1 MLNPDCQCLNHDC
14 QCRISIGNRDMS
26 SKPTFPE
33 SRRRISSAD
42 SNPQPVGHR
51 KKSTSTEK
59 TTIVLQVQMS
69 TNTSHQNSRCNHTIK
84 GAFAKHT
91 AFPHSSIIL
100 SDLGP

>member
-1 MLNPDCQCLNHDC
+1 MLNPDCQCLNHNC
-14 QCRISIGNRDMS
+14 QCRISISNRDMS
-26 SKPTFPE
+26 SQPTFPE

-69 TNTSHQNSRCNHTIK
+69 TNRCNHTIK